1 MNGKGE
7 PKLIFPGLA
16 GFYASVSDLWY
27 PMIRFA
33 IGAILFMHGYFKVAN
48 LGIGRVATNFG
59 TNYGLPMPTFLAYSA
74 VFLET
79 VGAICIAIGLFTRF
93 FAAALAIELLIAM
106 FAAHWV
112 KGFSVSAGGYEYVLF
127 LGIVMF
133 AIALRGGGPY
143 SVDRLIGKEL

>member
-7 PKLIFPGLA
+7 PKLLFPALG
-16 GFYASVSDLWY
+16 GFYAAVSDLWY
-27 PMIRFA
+27 PLIRIS
-33 IGAILFMHGYFKVAN
+33 IGAILFMHGYAKVAN
-48 LGIGRVATNFG
+48 LGIAKVAANFG

-79 VGAICIAIGLFTRF
+79 VGAICIMIGLFTRF
-93 FAAALAIELLIAM
+93 FAAAIAIELLIAM

-112 KGFSVSAGGYEYVLF
+112 KGFSVGAGGYEYVLF

-143 SVDRLIGKEL
+143 SVDRVIGKEL